1 MILFFHLNYVLDY
14 HECFLRGLPEITCLI
29 RRDPSVT
36 GRFTPH
42 PAGEPNFYMIAEQY
56 PLPNDNE
63 SVAAT
68 GARESESS
76 TMPSLAGA
84 PVASRLTQE
93 PLPVYDNAPRR
104 PPPPPHPPQYNE
116 SYNHSYPQPQ
126 PFTRNGS
133 DGSYPYDINQYQQ
146 STSHHLP
153 PPLSHLPS
161 RNPSFSLT
169 PAQYAQLYA
178 EHHSRNRSGSY
189 HSQPESYSA
198 GPSHTSSQRVIHQHP
213 QNLAQVTTARE
224 HLAATYGSQYPS
236 MLPPQPPP
244 PIPGAYNVQGLPGS
258 IQDQLGLGMSSNI
271 QPPQAQAHPQDQSV
285 PNGQP
290 SVSPPFAKVD
300 TGTGTKVQPSA
311 QDLANSESKV
321 DTDID
326 IRPAPFESVQFQ
338 QAGTGGN
345 NNDQTRTNHVV
356 SVQAPDQDSNEVD
369 PADGSQG
376 QQLGNDGNDH
386 EPSSESPKQ

>member
-1 MILFFHLNYVLDY
+1 MNNVLDY

-29 RRDPSVT
+29 RRDPSVS

-63 SVAAT
+63 SVAT
-68 GARESESS
+68 GAREESS
-76 TMPSLAGA
+76 AMPSLAGA
-84 PVASRLTQE
+84 PAASRLVQE
-93 PLPVYDNAPRR
+93 TLPVYDNAPRR
-104 PPPPPHPPQYNE
+104 PPPPPPQYNE

-126 PFTRNGS
+126 PFMRNGS
-133 DGSYPYDINQYQQ
+133 DGSYPYDVNQYQQ
-146 STSHHLP
+146 ATSHHLTP

-161 RNPSFSLT
+161 RDPSFSMT

-178 EHHSRNRSGSY
+178 EHHSNSKNRGNNSY

-198 GPSHTSSQRVIHQHP
+198 GPSHSSQRIIHQHP

-244 PIPGAYNVQGLPGS
+244 PFPGAYNAQGLPGS
-258 IQDQLGLGMSSNI
+258 IQDQLGLGTSSNI
-271 QPPQAQAHPQDQSV
+271 QPPQAQAYPQDQSV

-300 TGTGTKVQPSA
+300 DTNSTKVQPSA

-321 DTDID
+321 DTNID

-338 QAGTGGN
+338 QAGVN
-345 NNDQTRTNHVV
+345 SDNNDQDRTNHVV
-356 SVQAPDQDSNEVD
+356 SVQAPDQDSNEVA
-369 PADGSQG
+369 PTDGSQG
-376 QQLGNDGNDH
+376 QQLG
-386 EPSSESPKQ
+386 KV